1 MNNHTDFIEI
11 MYTEIIKVNHSKL
24 KLILSIQSIYSKDV
38 LTIHKAFFIW
48 QREKSAVFIDQI
60 EKVFDLKLFI
70 GFEYGAKNGK
80 NVTGVCNCNDGN
92 GVVLVN
98 SSSEI
103 TSLCEKNL
111 SLWCQFESQKKGVAL
126 SLLNLSWVLLN
137 NFIYL
142 CTLEKKIGYK
152 ISYPD

>member
-1 MNNHTDFIEI
+1 M
-11 MYTEIIKVNHSKL
+11 
-24 KLILSIQSIYSKDV
+24 
-38 LTIHKAFFIW
+38 FF
-48 QREKSAVFIDQI
+48 V
-60 EKVFDLKLFI
+60 KLFI
-70 GFEYGAKNGK
+70 GFEYGAKNSK

-137 NFIYL
+137 NFIYALWKRKLDIKYHILIRSTFLGSNIRNDFKGSKARSLKCYLINRKVVGSTPWLPQSLNQNRWQKWVGL
-142 CTLEKKIGYK
+142 CLLQSI
-152 ISYPD
+152 

>member
-1 MNNHTDFIEI
+1 M
-11 MYTEIIKVNHSKL
+11 
-24 KLILSIQSIYSKDV
+24 
-38 LTIHKAFFIW
+38 FF
-48 QREKSAVFIDQI
+48 V
-60 EKVFDLKLFI
+60 KLFI

-111 SLWCQFESQKKGVAL
+111 SLWCQFWKAKKGVAL
-126 SLLNLSWVLLN
+126 SLLKSIWVVRNELTFNFFYSEVLAKILFKNYFQNLNIMPTEIIVWQTGVFRAIS
-137 NFIYL
+137 
-142 CTLEKKIGYK
+142 KKRLWCV
-152 ISYPD
+152 DEN